1 MITREQ
7 INKALD
13 YVARKH
19 GIMSSSDNSQVATP
33 SVWPIWRQRTRT
45 GGEFIHNYSAFK
57 AKEMFCPYNIQKS
70 LCGEVPTLAQA
81 VEAYT
86 YINVATWMTGQLT
99 NLCTYMGYPSMPNS
113 TQAEAITDMFLQKYP
128 FLKVTEVMYYFECI
142 KDGRYYEATIKLEP
156 QALIK
161 GMVKYLGDLNMMKE
175 RWGNAFEDFSPEKL
189 KAICIEI
196 LTDQG
201 VDMASYDINAM
212 AMLFGM
218 YYPVSRQKYEAISEK
233 VARYDNTWV
242 LDLKKAA

>member
-19 GIMSSSDNSQVATP
+19 GIMSSSGNSQVATL
-33 SVWPIWRQRTRT
+33 SAWPIWRQCTRT

-57 AKEMFCPYNIQKS
+57 AKEMFSPYNIQKS

-86 YINVATWMTGQLT
+86 HINVATWMTGQLT
-99 NLCTYMGYPSMPNS
+99 NLCTYMGYSNMPNS
-113 TQAEAITDMFLQKYP
+113 TQTEAITDLFLQKYP
-128 FLKVTEVMYYFECI
+128 FLRVTEVMYYFECI
-142 KDGRYYEATIKLEP
+142 KDGKYYEATIKLEP

-201 VDMASYDINAM
+201 VDIASYDINAM

-218 YYPVSRQKYEAISEK
+218 YYPVSRQKYNAISEK
-233 VARYDNTWV
+233 VARLDNTWV
-242 LDLKKAA
+242 LDLKKAS

>member
-7 INKALD
+7 INKALEW
-13 YVARKH
+13 VNRKH
-19 GIMSSSDNSQVATP
+19 GILSSSGNSQGVTQN
-33 SVWPIWRQRTRT
+33 VWPIWRQRTRT
-45 GGEFIHNYSAFK
+45 GSDFVYNYAASKARAMFSAH
-57 AKEMFCPYNIQKS
+57 NIQKS
-70 LCGEVPTLAQA
+70 LCGEEPTLAQA

-86 YINVATWMTGQLT
+86 HTNVATWMAGQLT
-99 NLCTYMGYPSMPNS
+99 NLCTYMGYANMPNS
-113 TQAEAITDMFLQKYP
+113 TQREAITDLFLQKYP
-128 FLKVTEVMYYFECI
+128 FLRVTEVMYYFECI

-175 RWGNAFEDFSPEKL
+175 RWGNAFEDYTPEKL
-189 KAICIEI
+189 KNVCIEI

-201 VDMASYDINAM
+201 VDIASYDINAM

-218 YYPVSRQKYEAISEK
+218 YYPVSRQKYNAISEK

-242 LDLKKAA
+242 LDLKKAS